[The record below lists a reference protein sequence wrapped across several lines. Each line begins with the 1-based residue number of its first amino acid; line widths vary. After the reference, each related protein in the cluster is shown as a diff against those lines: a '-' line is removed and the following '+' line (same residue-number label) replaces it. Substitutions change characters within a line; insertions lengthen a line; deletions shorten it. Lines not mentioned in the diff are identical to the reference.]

1 MAVDQRWRDLA
12 TVD

>member
-1 MAVDQRWRDLA
+1 MAVDQRWHDLA